1 MLGQIADMRWPN
13 TAVLVLALALGG
25 SAAAEMY
32 KSVDEDGNV
41 VFSQTPPRGK
51 ESEVIKPR
59 YAKQPAGAVKSTPGS
74 TAETD
79 GAGGDAAG
87 KTPKELTP
95 EQLVIKKQNC
105 TNAKEQLAQMQG
117 PRANRLQYV
126 NENNERAFLTEDQRN
141 SRISKAQKALKEYC
155 N

>member
-1 MLGQIADMRWPN
+1 MLGQIVMRRPY
-13 TAVLVLALALGG
+13 ALILVMALALGG

-41 VFSQTPPRGK
+41 VFSQTPPRDK

-59 YAKQPAGAVKSTPGS
+59 YAKQPASAVKTTTGS
-74 TAETD
+74 AAKTD
-79 GAGGDAAG
+79 AASGDAAG
-87 KTPKELTP
+87 ETPKDLTP
-95 EQLVIKKQNC
+95 QQIAIKKRNC
-105 TNAKEQLAQMQG
+105 TNAKEQLAQMQS

-141 SRISKAQKALKEYC
+141 SRTSKAQKAIKEYC